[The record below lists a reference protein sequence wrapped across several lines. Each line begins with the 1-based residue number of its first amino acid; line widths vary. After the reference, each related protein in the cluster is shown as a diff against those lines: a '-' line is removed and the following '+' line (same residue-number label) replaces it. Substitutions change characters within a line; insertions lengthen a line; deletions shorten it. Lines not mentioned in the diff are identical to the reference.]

1 MMVDKVMDKK
11 RTSNKRQRRPTTDPL
26 YNASVEKA
34 LLILEAF
41 GRNGRALNVGEI
53 ARATGITNSS
63 AQRCVHTLERM
74 GYMQRGGPLKPW
86 VLAPRALSIAHAYLT
101 GHPLIEQATKHC
113 VDLNLACGES
123 VSICE
128 PDGTSMVYI
137 ARFPSQKP
145 FIIHFPVGRRLPIYC
160 TASGRVYL
168 SMLPRAAATSIVRR
182 SNLQALTPMTLI
194 AKDKIMQRID
204 EARILGYA
212 WSEEECYRG
221 DLSLSAPILAKDGRP
236 IGAINVSGP
245 TSRWTMETFREKL
258 ANLLMETA
266 RAASTGVAAI

>member
-1 MMVDKVMDKK
+1 MVNKVIDGKRTAKK
-11 RTSNKRQRRPTTDPL
+11 RQQRPASDPL
-26 YNASVEKA
+26 YNVSVEKA

-41 GRNGRALNVGEI
+41 GHDGRALNLREI
-53 ARATGITNSS
+53 ARATDITKSS
-63 AQRCVHTLERM
+63 AQRCVHTLERL
-74 GYMQRGGPLKPW
+74 GYLRRGGPLKPW
-86 VLAPRALSIAHAYLT
+86 VLAPRALSIAHAYLA

-123 VSICE
+123 VSLCE
-128 PDGTSMVYI
+128 PDDISMVYI

-168 SMLPRAAATSIVRR
+168 AALPRAVAASIIRR
-182 SNLQALTPMTLI
+182 SDLRALTPMTLV
-194 AKDKIMQRID
+194 AEDKIMRRID

-221 DLSLSAPILAKDGRP
+221 DLSLAAPILAKDGRP

-245 TSRWTMETFREKL
+245 TSRWTMATFRKKL
-258 ANLLMETA
+258 ADLLMETA
-266 RAASTGVAAI
+266 RAASTAVPAR

>member
-1 MMVDKVMDKK
+1 MGTKALDGK
-11 RTSNKRQRRPTTDPL
+11 RTSKKRQKRPAADPL

-41 GRNGRALNVGEI
+41 GGDGRAMNLGEI
-53 ARATGITNSS
+53 ARATDITKSS
-63 AQRCVHTLERM
+63 VQRCVHTLELL
-74 GYMQRGGPLKPW
+74 GYLRRGGPLKPW

-113 VDLNLACGES
+113 ADLYLACGES

-128 PDGTSMVYI
+128 PDDTSMVYI

-145 FIIHFPVGRRLPIYC
+145 FVIHFPVGRRLPTYC
-160 TASGRVYL
+160 SAAGRAYL
-168 SMLPRAAATSIVRR
+168 SALPRAAATSTLRR
-182 SNLQALTPMTLI
+182 SHLQALTPMTI
-194 AKDKIMQRID
+194 VAEDKIVRRID
-204 EARILGYA
+204 DARTLGYA

-221 DLSLSAPILAKDGRP
+221 DLSLAAPILAKDGRP
-236 IGAINVSGP
+236 VGAINVSGP
-245 TSRWTMETFREKL
+245 TSRWTMATFREKL

-266 RAASTGVAAI
+266 RAASAGVPAL